1 MTREREMKKESMYVL
16 YDGDEVIGIGTAREL
31 AKQRGVT
38 VNTIRRYATPSY
50 HKRCVRIQA
59 ERVEL

>member
-1 MTREREMKKESMYVL
+1 MKKESMYVL

-38 VNTIRRYATPSY
+38 VKTIRSYATPSY
-50 HKRCVRIQA
+50 HKRRGRLQA

>member
-1 MTREREMKKESMYVL
+1 MKKEPMYVL

-38 VNTIRRYATPSY
+38 VKTIRSYATPSY
-50 HKRCVRIQA
+50 HKRRGRLQA